1 MPEEKDMPLGDAFAI
16 VIAMSELGLKE
27 FSKDMSEEGRNKFEE
42 ALEIA
47 KKYIHACRATG
58 HMEFDNF

>member
-1 MPEEKDMPLGDAFAI
+1 MAEEKDMPLGDAFAI

-27 FSKDMSEEGRNKFEE
+27 FSKDMSEDGKKKFEE

-47 KKYIHACRATG
+47 KKYIHVCRMTG
-58 HMEFDNF
+58 SMEFDNF